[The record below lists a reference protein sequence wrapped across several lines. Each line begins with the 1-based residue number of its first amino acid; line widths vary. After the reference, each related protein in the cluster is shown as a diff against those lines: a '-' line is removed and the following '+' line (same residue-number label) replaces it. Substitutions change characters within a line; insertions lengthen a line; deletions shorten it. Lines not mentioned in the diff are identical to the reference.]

1 MRKKTSLII
10 GRLFLFCCLFLFVY
24 GFILLWQN
32 LKNSLWDGEHNFNF
46 VIQQE
51 RIYLYAYQPFSQ
63 VVNIISLPNQMVIPT
78 AKGYG
83 DYQLGKIATLG
94 ATEDIGAG
102 ALLGMSLSQVFKAP
116 IEGQIICDSSAEME
130 KDLRE
135 GRLWRLTVNWLGG
148 KCETNLSWWDLL
160 RLARSIGRL
169 KLNQVRLI
177 AIEETALWQQ
187 QILAD
192 QTKIDTVA
200 ESLIND
206 FTQRYFTD
214 EKIAAEDL
222 KIVILN
228 ATEFNG
234 LARITVE
241 LLKNIGA
248 QVISSQDKTE
258 KTNQSA
264 IYFCHPENK
273 ASYTLTKISQ
283 IFKIE
288 KSQLD
293 ERIEADLLLIL
304 GEDFLDR
311 FYLK

>member
-1 MRKKTSLII
+1 MRKKTSII

-24 GFILLWQN
+24 GFIFLWQN
-32 LKNSLWDGEHNFNF
+32 LRNALWDGKHNFNF
-46 VIQQE
+46 VVQQE

-83 DYQLGKIATLG
+83 DYQLGKIAALG

-116 IEGQIICDSSAEME
+116 IEGQIICDHSAEME

-135 GRLWRLTVNWLGG
+135 GRLWGLTVSWLWG
-148 KCETNLSWWDLL
+148 KCEANLSWWDLL
-160 RLARSIGRL
+160 RLAKSMGQL

-177 AIEETALWQQ
+177 TIEETALWQQ
-187 QILAD
+187 QTLAD
-192 QTKIDTVA
+192 QTRVDTFA
-200 ESLIND
+200 KSLIND

-214 EKIAAEDL
+214 EKITAEDL
-222 KIVILN
+222 KIVVLN

-234 LARITVE
+234 LARITAE

-248 QVISSQDKTE
+248 QVISSQDETE
-258 KTNQSA
+258 KTNQSV
-264 IYFCHPENK
+264 IYFRHPENK
-273 ASYTLTKISQ
+273 TSYTLTKISQ

-293 ERIEADLLLIL
+293 EGIEADLLLIL